1 MSNAPTPRRRFATTT
16 AVTAIVLSSVLVGT
30 GTSYAYW
37 SATTNATVSTTSGD
51 VEVSVGAFTT
61 TTLANHRREVT
72 FPVTVTNNS
81 VQNNPA
87 TLADLSI
94 TLSRD
99 PAGVGFSG
107 ATTVS
112 IWDQSA
118 AACTAVSPP
127 VLASGSW
134 AGVTVSGLTIGKAAP
149 KTYCVRTTLPRA
161 SDAGTS
167 TGTNSFT
174 ARVSATASVG
184 DFTDTDVRTAVQ
196 STEYIYPVGSVSS
209 SHLWIV
215 RQGSATGE
223 CMDVSGGGT
232 SNPGTDVIRWADCH
246 QGTNQQWQFLP
257 SSTPGYYLIRPQS
270 SPAATVLVTGGGAT
284 VKVQSQTGAANQ
296 QWELQHKGG
305 SIYQIVNRDTGYCL
319 TAATAGSA
327 MTTSACSGA
336 ATQAFHFTNYGNV
349 PFANFDCSA
358 TTSGNPRPM
367 TLTWASIGGIYTGD
381 FRVQIKSGGWNT
393 VATVPSTATS
403 ATVSIANGTYG
414 GGIVGSTYNYRVV
427 DASNNVW
434 GSGTFSVNF
443 AFLGS
448 ALTGCTP

>member
-107 ATTVS
+107 VTTVS

-209 SHLWIV
+209 SRLWIV

-246 QGTNQQWQFLP
+246 QGANQQWQFLP

-296 QWELQHKGG
+296 QWELQQKSG

-349 PFANFDCSA
+349 TFANFDCSA
-358 TTSGNPRPM
+358 TTNTSPRR
-367 TLTWASIGGIYTGD
+367 LNLSWSSVNGLYVGD
-381 FRVQIKSGGWNT
+381 FRVQLNGST
-393 VATVPSTATS
+393 VATIPSTQTS
-403 ATVSIANGTYG
+403 VQIPIAGNAYSSGFLGADRDYPYTVIDDSGAVWGQGTFTVSGLFTSQLN
-414 GGIVGSTYNYRVV
+414 
-427 DASNNVW
+427 
-434 GSGTFSVNF
+434 
-443 AFLGS
+443 
-448 ALTGCTP
+448 GCTP